1 MATQT
6 EQRVQR
12 GNARAQ
18 ESQGQRQNRRE
29 IMPSPLAFGPFGLI
43 RRMQADL
50 DRMLGASS
58 ARSALV
64 PQDDAITLDPPIET
78 FMRGNE
84 YVIRVDLPGTSRDD
98 VTVEIGDDAATIT
111 GQRRLERDE
120 ERDGVHITEVR
131 YGAFTRVIPLPPGAQ
146 VDDARA
152 TMRDG
157 VLEIVVPA
165 PSNESNRSRRVE
177 IQGAQS
183 GESGQSGQ
191 GGQSGSEQGAQ
202 SRRQQESSTA

>member
-6 EQRVQR
+6 EQRVPR

-18 ESQGQRQNRRE
+18 ESQGQRQDRRE
-29 IMPSPLAFGPFGLI
+29 IMPLPLAFGPFGLI

-98 VTVEIGDDAATIT
+98 VTVEIGDDAVTIT
-111 GQRRLERDE
+111 GERRLERDE

-131 YGAFTRVIPLPPGAQ
+131 YGAFTRVIPLPTGAQ

-177 IQGAQS
+177 IEGAP
-183 GESGQSGQ
+183 SGQRGQRGQNGQ
-191 GGQSGSEQGAQ
+191 GGQSGSEQGA
-202 SRRQQESSTA
+202 